1 MTFRELG
8 NSVVQIINE
17 ILYQIYKTLV
27 NLKEKHPLDLEIIDV
42 VILFVLFIGISGLI
56 SYLINEIF
64 GSFISKICNKFGYDY
79 NEYDDKYVTFIIL
92 SLTLLILVY
101 LINFLIPSYQ

>member
-56 SYLINEIF
+56 GYLINEIF

-79 NEYDDKYVTFIIL
+79 NESDNGFLFYLSTISSIIIL
-92 SLTLLILVY
+92 IY
-101 LINFLIPSYQ
+101 LINFVIPSYQ

>member
-64 GSFISKICNKFGYDY
+64 GSFISKICKKFGYNY
-79 NEYDDKYVTFIIL
+79 NEYDNGYLYYLSTISSIIIL
-92 SLTLLILVY
+92 IY